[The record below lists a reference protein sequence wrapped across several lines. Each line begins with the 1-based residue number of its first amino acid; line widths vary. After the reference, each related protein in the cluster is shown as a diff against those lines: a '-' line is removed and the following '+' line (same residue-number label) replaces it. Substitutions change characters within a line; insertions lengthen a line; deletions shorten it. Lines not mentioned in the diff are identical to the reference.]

1 MPFFLWFDKETCL
14 RGKELLLQLCNELK
28 CLKEEVIQLKAWK
41 RQLTQM
47 LVSLTVVFI
56 AFVGLWLMGCKA
68 IH

>member
-1 MPFFLWFDKETCL
+1 L
-14 RGKELLLQLCNELK
+14 RNELK

>member
-14 RGKELLLQLCNELK
+14 RGKELLLQLRNELK